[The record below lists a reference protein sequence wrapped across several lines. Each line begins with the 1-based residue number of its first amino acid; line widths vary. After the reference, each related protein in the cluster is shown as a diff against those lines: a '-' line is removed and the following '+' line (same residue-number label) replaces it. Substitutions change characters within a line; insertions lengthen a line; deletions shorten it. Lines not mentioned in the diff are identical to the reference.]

1 MCTLLNNLLMHCG
14 STPIF
19 EYMLIA
25 GGVALLIVFLVRP

>member
-1 MCTLLNNLLMHCG
+1 MCPLLDRLFLDC
-14 STPIF
+14 STTPTF